1 MEFNEKLQ
9 ELRKRKGLTQEQLAE
24 SLYVSRTAVS
34 KWESGRGYPNIDSL
48 KRVADFFS
56 VTIDDLL
63 SDSDTPAAAEEKT
76 EPETPVLLR
85 RIFSL
90 LDLSVVLLL
99 ILPFFGQASAEGI
112 RGVSL
117 LALTGI
123 SPLIRGIYFGVL
135 AGMTA
140 AGVLTLFSPDDRN
153 PVRLSLSLNAAG
165 MLVFI
170 LSPQPYAA
178 AFLFF
183 LLAVKAFFLLK
194 KP

>member
-63 SDSDTPAAAEEKT
+63 SDSDIPAAEEEKT
-76 EPETPVLLR
+76 EPEAPPFSR
-85 RIFSL
+85 RIFAL
-90 LDLSVVLLL
+90 LDLSAILLL
-99 ILPFFGQASAEGI
+99 FLPFFGQASAEGI

-140 AGVLTLFSPDDRN
+140 AGILTLLPAVGRH

-178 AFLFF
+178 AFLFL
-183 LLAVKAFFLLK
+183 LLAVKAFFLPQ

>member
-48 KRVADFFS
+48 KRVAEFFS

-63 SDSDTPAAAEEKT
+63 SDSDTPAEEEKT
-76 EPETPVLLR
+76 EPESPPFR
-85 RIFSL
+85 RRTFAL
-90 LDLSVVLLL
+90 LDLSAVLLL
-99 ILPFFGQASAEGI
+99 FLPFFGQVSGEGI

-117 LALTGI
+117 LTLTGI
-123 SPLIRGIYFGVL
+123 SPLIHGVYFGVL

-140 AGVLTLFSPDDRN
+140 AGVLMFLSPSDHV

-178 AFLFF
+178 AFLFL
-183 LLAVKAFFLLK
+183 LLAVKAFFLIK